1 MTRAQPSATT
11 KKASLNGSET
21 TAGGT
26 IHADQLSEA
35 IRAAGFAEARLDF
48 GQSGGGADPQ
58 GGHTAD
64 TLKPP
69 LNSTEGDQARVSPGF
84 DRPHPPSLANM
95 AGLDLRL

>member
-1 MTRAQPSATT
+1 
-11 KKASLNGSET
+11 LNGSET

-35 IRAAGFAEARLDF
+35 IRAAGYAEARLDF

-64 TLKPP
+64 TLEPP
-69 LNSTEGDQARVSPGF
+69 LNSTESDQARVSPGF
-84 DRPHPPSLANM
+84 DRPHPPSLADM